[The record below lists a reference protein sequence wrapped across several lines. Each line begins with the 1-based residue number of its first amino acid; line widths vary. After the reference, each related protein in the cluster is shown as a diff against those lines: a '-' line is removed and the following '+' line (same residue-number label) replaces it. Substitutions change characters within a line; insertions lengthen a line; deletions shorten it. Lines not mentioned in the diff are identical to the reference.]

1 MVTLSPVIHKGIY
14 QGCQKTN
21 ITRSPSYSAH
31 KSKNHKVLFHYN
43 NSASKTIYSDLL
55 RDLMTEP
62 SIDACSLPW
71 GPYFCFCSTPTIHHR
86 LLEQESSSSVFDQWG
101 MIQQRFSSGLFW
113 RRPLWAVLAWAEWGL
128 ACWKS
133 ARLVIE
139 WLWVWITMVAAE
151 FCSLWSELSVLLFG
165 VILWLNF
172 GSPKKRQNIAWVLC
186 ADLSVTQYKW

>member
-31 KSKNHKVLFHYN
+31 KSNNHKVLFHYN
-43 NSASKTIYSDLL
+43 NSASKTIYFDLL

-86 LLEQESSSSVFDQWG
+86 LLEQESSSSDQFSLWP
-101 MIQQRFSSGLFW
+101 MRDDSAEIFFRSFLKEALVSSSGMSRVGVSL
-113 RRPLWAVLAWAEWGL
+113 
-128 ACWKS
+128 
-133 ARLVIE
+133 LVE
-139 WLWVWITMVAAE
+139 CQTGDWMVVSLNYDGSSRI
-151 FCSLWSELSVLLFG
+151 FSLWS
-165 VILWLNF
+165 
-172 GSPKKRQNIAWVLC
+172 
-186 ADLSVTQYKW
+186 